1 MNFFVS
7 FKRKGHILILII
19 YIDDL
24 FITQNDIMGID
35 WMNNQLFSQFKNI
48 NWKTTSK
55 YLGFEF
61 EQRIESIFIHER
73 NYTLEVLM
81 EFDHL

>member
-1 MNFFVS
+1 MKIFVS
-7 FKRKGHILILII
+7 FKRKGQILILII

-48 NWKTTSK
+48 NFKITSK
-55 YLGFEF
+55 FLSW
-61 EQRIESIFIHER
+61 ISMLLI
-73 NYTLEVLM
+73 LS
-81 EFDHL
+81 